1 MSNARKTK
9 AAQKRE
15 PDRTE
20 IARRKKRARSLA
32 AVLIILLVGVGA
44 ALSLTVFFKIEE
56 VRVEGTDRYYTQEQ
70 ILAASDIKTGE
81 NIFLFSPERTEEK
94 LWAQLPYISSVTVRR
109 ELPATVII
117 DVSISGYTVALP
129 YDGGCLMLSEK
140 LKIVDNI
147 TGEPDSNTCIYGLQP
162 SSSAMGTTLTTEDEN
177 GTFYLE
183 EVVASLAEHKILTM
197 VSDINVSDKLN
208 LSVIYDNRIFVMFGT
223 ASNLDYK
230 VSMLAEIAKN
240 QTEPDET
247 GYLDLSLAGKGTL
260 KSGPL
265 EVPEGYRK
273 RAGAI

>member
-1 MSNARKTK
+1 MSKARKTK
-9 AAQKRE
+9 AAPKRE

-81 NIFLFSPERTEEK
+81 NIFLFSPKRTEEK
-94 LWAQLPYISSVTVRR
+94 LWAELPYISSVTVRR

-117 DVSISGYTVALP
+117 DVSVSGYTVALP
-129 YDGGCLMLSEK
+129 YEGGCLMLSEK
-140 LKIVDNI
+140 LKIVDN
-147 TGEPDSNTCIYGLQP
+147 TAEPDSNTCVSGQQP
-162 SSSAMGTTLTTEDEN
+162 SSAAVGTTLATDDEN

-183 EVVASLAEHKILTM
+183 QVVASLAEHKILSM
-197 VSDINVSDKLN
+197 ISDINVSDKLN
-208 LSVIYDNRIFVMFGT
+208 LSVIYDNRIFVMLGT
-223 ASNLDYK
+223 ASNIDYK
-230 VSMLAEIAKN
+230 VSMLAEIAQN

-273 RAGAI
+273 KAGAI